1 MSLRRKLLWLALCT
15 LVLPVTGWLYL
26 RQMQGLLREGQAQ
39 ALTAAARA
47 VARGM
52 LLDDSPLPTADRG
65 WYLQAALNPI
75 TVDGYADDWAPLTPW
90 QQRTTDGGGE
100 VLLAAYGDHDYL
112 FVSMPVARRVRADSA
127 DPRVLQADHAIIAL
141 RAGTVWRRYVMASAA
156 PGPVQ
161 AVALDPPVADLPDSF
176 SGQWQEDGGH
186 WQMELQLPVSGALSG
201 LGIGLHRGQPQEQD
215 PESVDERPV
224 FRLSPAI
231 SAELAELAPAG
242 TRARVLSADG
252 WILGEAGSLR
262 APRQE
267 PGWLA
272 TLIYEVLLA
281 GTIEPAQWWMQDAPQ
296 LPLPAG
302 ILRGTTSV
310 RWHYGETRGSTVL
323 SVMVPIMRG
332 GQVQG
337 ALLIEQI
344 SSAMPL
350 LANRALLELLLS
362 SLAAMLVAGGI
373 LLVFATRLSWRLRR
387 LSHAIRRVEI
397 SDGRYAGSL
406 SRGPGALTASEDEI
420 GELARRFEALFG
432 MIDGY
437 TNYLRTLASKLSHE
451 LNTPLAIVK
460 SSLDNLEWVL
470 PGPLPPG
477 GEAYLSRARDGLARL
492 AYLVRAMSESSRVEQ
507 AIASADLE
515 DIELGALVSGCVEAY
530 RGLVGERQL
539 ECRLPPIP
547 VHLNG
552 APELIAQALDKLFD
566 NALSFTPD
574 AGWIRLSLHRHE
586 DEILIEVANR
596 GPLLPEGLGVQLFG
610 SLVSQRESASPGE
623 APHLGLG
630 LYVVKLVCEF
640 HRGRATARNLGDG
653 SGVAFTMH
661 LRSLPRPRLAGN
673 DPVG

>member
-52 LLDDSPLPTADRG
+52 LLDDSPLPTAERG
-65 WYLQAALNPI
+65 WYLQTSLNPI

-90 QQRTTDGGGE
+90 QQHPPGGDGQ
-100 VLLAAYGDHDYL
+100 VLLAANGTQAYL
-112 FVSMPVARRVRADSA
+112 FVSMPVSSRVRADSD
-127 DPRVLQADHAIIAL
+127 DPRALQADHLVLAL
-141 RAGTVWRRYVMASAA
+141 SDGTRWRRYLLASAA
-156 PGPVQ
+156 PGTVQ
-161 AVALDPPVADLPDSF
+161 AQGLDPPVEGLPETF
-176 SGQWQEDGGH
+176 SGQWQEDGTH
-186 WQMELQLPVSGALSG
+186 WQVELALPLTTLLNG
-201 LGIGLHRGQPQEQD
+201 LGIGLHRGHGPGD
-215 PESVDERPV
+215 PARADERPV

-231 SAELAELAPAG
+231 SSELAELAPSG

-252 WILGEAGSLR
+252 WVLGETGALR
-262 APRQE
+262 SARAE

-281 GTIEPAQWWMQDAPQ
+281 GTIEPAELWMQDAPR
-296 LPLPAG
+296 LPLPAAIAQG
-302 ILRGTTSV
+302 RASV

-323 SVMVPIMRG
+323 SVAVPILRG
-332 GQVQG
+332 GKLQSV
-337 ALLIEQI
+337 LLIEQV

-350 LANRALLELLLS
+350 MANKALLELLLS
-362 SLAAMLVAGGI
+362 SLAAMLLAGGI

-387 LSHAIRRVEI
+387 LSHAIRRVELN
-397 SDGRYAGSL
+397 DGRYAGSL
-406 SRGPGALTASEDEI
+406 SLGASALTASEDEI

-437 TNYLRTLASKLSHE
+437 TSYLRTLASKLSHE

-460 SSLDNLEWVL
+460 SSLDNLELVL
-470 PGPLPPG
+470 PSPLPPG

-492 AYLVRAMSESSRVEQ
+492 SHLVRAMSESSRVEQ
-507 AIASADLE
+507 AIASTDLE
-515 DIELGALVSGCVEAY
+515 DIELGALVGGCVEAY
-530 RGLVGERQL
+530 RGLVGPRQL
-539 ECRLPPIP
+539 ECQLPPVP
-547 VHLNG
+547 VFLHG

-566 NALSFTPD
+566 NALSFSPES
-574 AGWIRLSLHRHE
+574 GWIRLSLRRYE
-586 DEILIEVANR
+586 DEILLEVANR

-610 SLVSQRESASPGE
+610 SLVSQRNNAAPGE

-640 HRGRATARNLGDG
+640 HRGRATARNLADG

-661 LRSLPRPRLAGN
+661 LRSLPRTRLAGS
-673 DPVG
+673 DSGH